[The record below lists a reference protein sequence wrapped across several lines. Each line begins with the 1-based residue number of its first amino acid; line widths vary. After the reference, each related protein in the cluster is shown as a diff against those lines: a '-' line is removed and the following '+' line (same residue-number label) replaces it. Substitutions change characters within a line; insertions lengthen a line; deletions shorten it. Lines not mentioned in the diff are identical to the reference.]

1 MNGHQV
7 PRAKVCVVVAVPMT
21 VNAFLVPHLI
31 ALSEQYQVTIA
42 FNGAADQIPHSISH
56 IPVVCVPI
64 VRHISPLQD
73 VIALL
78 ELVRLFRKER
88 FDVVHSVTPKAGI
101 LAALAGFVAR
111 VPTRIHWFTGQ
122 VWATKRGFLRQLLKA
137 IDRITAA
144 CTTHQLVD
152 SHSQRVFL
160 ANQGVLGMGCGEV
173 LASGSICGVDLA
185 KFQPSTQAR
194 SHIRARLGI
203 AETDSVALFVGRLQP
218 EKGVLEAAQAFLH
231 LADACP
237 KLHLVLAGPDEA
249 GIEASIKSMLEPV
262 RNRLHSV
269 GFVKCPEQYMAASDF
284 LLIPSHREGFGVVV
298 IEAAACGIP
307 SIGTNIYGLSDAI
320 IDGKTGILIPRS
332 DIAAL
337 EVAMM
342 RLALGGDE
350 RRVMGERA
358 RMRVVDEF
366 QRCIIVDALL
376 AFYKHTLDSNRQQAL
391 S

>member
-1 MNGHQV
+1 MNDQKA
-7 PRAKVCVVVAVPMT
+7 PRTKVCVVVAVPMT

-31 ALSEQYQVTIA
+31 ALSEQYQVTVV
-42 FNGAADQIPHSISH
+42 FNGGADQLPQSICH

-64 VRHISPLQD
+64 VRNISPLQD
-73 VIALL
+73 VIALI

-88 FDVVHSVTPKAGI
+88 FDVVHSVTPKAGF

-137 IDRITAA
+137 IDRITVI

-152 SHSQRVFL
+152 SHSQRMFL
-160 ANQGVLGMGCGEV
+160 ADQGVLGTGCGEV

-185 KFQPSTQAR
+185 KFKPNAQAR
-194 SHIRARLGI
+194 SHIRASLGI
-203 AETDSVALFVGRLQP
+203 AESDCVALFVGRLQP
-218 EKGVLEAAQAFLH
+218 EKGVLEAARAFLN
-231 LADACP
+231 LANACP

-249 GIEASIKSMLEPV
+249 GIEASIKSMLKPV
-262 RNRLHSV
+262 LNRLHSV

-284 LLIPSHREGFGVVV
+284 LLIPSHREGFGSVV

-332 DIAAL
+332 DISAL
-337 EVAMM
+337 EVAMA
-342 RLALGGDE
+342 RLALNCDE

-358 RMRVVDEF
+358 RMRVLDEF
-366 QRCIIVDALL
+366 QQCIIVDALL
-376 AFYKHTLDSNRQQAL
+376 AFYKHTLDSTHQQAL